1 MDYVGLMILLLIVIV
16 NVLIWIGL
24 IRLLVRII
32 NKKIK

>member
-24 IRLLVRII
+24 IRLLLRII

>member
-1 MDYVGLMILLLIVIV
+1 MDYVGLMILLLIVII

-24 IRLLVRII
+24 IRFLLRII